1 MYDIY
6 TLNSPDLHQLDQTSP
21 CLLCLGGKV
30 ELIPPSVPSEDG
42 QQPAVL
48 LEALSPPQP
57 PPSPI
62 LHGAKNINRQIHI
75 YQSKNNDATEKNN
88 HAGGR
93 TQTDTH
99 PGKCL
104 QTNHCQSF
112 CPAGICSPLE
122 APWFSRAEKRNA
134 KKKHKV
140 RAETGTES
148 VPHGRLRSEPISY
161 TQSLP
166 QRLDT
171 ASKSLSISLSMQ
183 LLCRNSGVHK
193 QHELNT
199 AGT

>member
-48 LEALSPPQP
+48 LEAFSPPQP

-62 LHGAKNINRQIHI
+62 LHCAKNINGQIHI
-75 YQSKNNDATEKNN
+75 YQTKNNDATEKNN

-104 QTNHCQSF
+104 QMNHCQSF

-134 KKKHKV
+134 KKNIKSEQKLELNQCPTEDCKMNPSAIP
-140 RAETGTES
+140 RACPRGWT
-148 VPHGRLRSEPISY
+148 
-161 TQSLP
+161 
-166 QRLDT
+166 
-171 ASKSLSISLSMQ
+171 Q
-183 LLCRNSGVHK
+183 LLN
-193 QHELNT
+193 L
-199 AGT
+199 